1 MKKILLIGAVLL
13 TALTMQA
20 QELLVNVTVNTPK
33 LQTADPKVFNS
44 LETAIEE
51 FMNNQRWTD
60 DTFEEEERIKV
71 EMVLTISDELGPT
84 QFRGELAIQ
93 STRPIFGT
101 TDETPLL
108 NHLDKDF
115 LFEYEQFQPLEY
127 TENLFQNN
135 LTTVLSFYAF
145 IVLGM
150 DYDSFSPFGGEQ
162 YFQTAQEII
171 NNVPPNAS
179 AVYKGWRS
187 VDSDRNRYWIAEN
200 MLSNRLREY
209 RQAVYDYHRQG
220 LDIAYKDFPTGRAIM
235 ANAIKGLGM
244 AEKAYPRSMVI
255 QMFSNA
261 KSAEIID
268 IFKGGVTTEKND
280 VIAVMQ
286 RIDASK
292 ASNYRAIK

>member
-1 MKKILLIGAVLL
+1 
-13 TALTMQA
+13 
-20 QELLVNVTVNTPK
+20 
-33 LQTADPKVFNS
+33 
-44 LETAIEE
+44 
-51 FMNNQRWTD
+51 
-60 DTFEEEERIKV
+60 ER
-71 EMVLTISDELGPT
+71 GPT
-84 QFRGELAIQ
+84 QFKGEIAIQ

-127 TENLFQNN
+127 AENQFQNN

-145 IVLGM
+145 IVIGM
-150 DYDSFSPFGGEQ
+150 DYDSFSPLGGEQ

-171 NNVPPNAS
+171 NNIPPNVS
-179 AVYKGWRS
+179 AAYKGWRS

-200 MLSNRLREY
+200 MLSNRLRDY
-209 RQAVYDYHRQG
+209 RQAIYDYHRQG

-235 ANAIKGLGM
+235 ANAIKALGA
-244 AEKAYPRSMVI
+244 AEKAYPRSMAL

-268 IFKGGVTTEKND
+268 IFKGGIPNEKND

-286 RIDASK
+286 RVDASK
-292 ASNYRAIK
+292 ASTYRAIK